1 MIVRRTTDPLC
12 PSARPIANEC
22 AGVFRVEEL
31 RRVGGGRDDQQA
43 FPTAWRRI
51 SATPRQAT
59 TQRQHRGRLS
69 QGHPPADDRRPRYL
83 SPSAGA
89 ACKPTGRVRNDR
101 LPLADSSPLSIR
113 FRSPSRLNTSEGH
126 VSLWQAL
133 LALWP

>member
-1 MIVRRTTDPLC
+1 MMIVRRTTDPLC

-69 QGHPPADDRRPRYL
+69 QGHPPADDNRPGRL
-83 SPSAGA
+83 SPGA
-89 ACKPTGRVRNDR
+89 ATACNQAGRVRNAG
-101 LPLADSSPLSIR
+101 LPLAEVMPLSIWSN
-113 FRSPSRLNTSEGH
+113 SPSRVDLSEGH
-126 VSLWQAL
+126 EE
-133 LALWP
+133 